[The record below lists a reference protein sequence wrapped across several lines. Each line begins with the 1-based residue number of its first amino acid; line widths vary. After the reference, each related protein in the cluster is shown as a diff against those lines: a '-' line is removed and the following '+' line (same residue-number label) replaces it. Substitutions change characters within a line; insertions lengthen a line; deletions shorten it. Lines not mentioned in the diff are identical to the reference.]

1 MLLLAQDNKIII
13 VTGGVRSG
21 KSSFAQKLVLD
32 YDKQVRYIATA
43 EGNDDEMKKRIK
55 HHKEHRP
62 STWEI
67 VEETINIDELFTNN
81 QDNTEDKI
89 TMIDCIT
96 LWTTNLLLQKDN
108 DGKECWESEEGI
120 KFFEAKVDS
129 FVEALKN
136 YNQPVVIVT
145 NEVGWGGIEIYP
157 LGRVY
162 QDMLGFTNQKLA
174 AVADEVYLVTCGI
187 PMQIKGSNS

>member
-1 MLLLAQDNKIII
+1 
-13 VTGGVRSG
+13 
-21 KSSFAQKLVLD
+21 
-32 YDKQVRYIATA
+32 
-43 EGNDDEMKKRIK
+43 
-55 HHKEHRP
+55 
-62 STWEI
+62 
-67 VEETINIDELFTNN
+67 
-81 QDNTEDKI
+81 
-89 TMIDCIT
+89 MIDCIT

-162 QDMLGFTNQKLA
+162 QDMLGFTNQ
-174 AVADEVYLVTCGI
+174 
-187 PMQIKGSNS
+187 N